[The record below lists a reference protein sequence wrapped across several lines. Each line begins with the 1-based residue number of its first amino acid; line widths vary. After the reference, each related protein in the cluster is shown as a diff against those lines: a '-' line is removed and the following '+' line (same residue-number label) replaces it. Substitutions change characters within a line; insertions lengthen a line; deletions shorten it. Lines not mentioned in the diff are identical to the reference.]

1 MNDHD
6 LVAAVL
12 KGNMKAFAMLVE
24 QHKRLVASIVSRL
37 LDDDMEREEV
47 CQDVFMRVY
56 EKIHSFNFDSKLS
69 TWIGTIAFRLAANRL
84 KKLKGRSAWAAEMSS
99 VPEPAKED
107 REVEDSDFSTFV
119 RGLVDQMP
127 AAYRSVLLLYYIDGY
142 SYPEIVEITKWPEG
156 TVKNYIHRAKA
167 KLRELVEPYVGTE
180 L

>member
-12 KGNMKAFAMLVE
+12 KGNMKAFAILVE

-84 KKLKGRSAWAAEMSS
+84 KKLKGRKALSGDLEAVKEPGREDMQVEANDYSS
-99 VPEPAKED
+99 
-107 REVEDSDFSTFV
+107 FV
-119 RGLVDQMP
+119 RSVVDQMP
-127 AAYRSVLLLYYIDGY
+127 AAYRSVLLLYYLDGY

-156 TVKNYIHRAKA
+156 TVKNYIYRAKA
-167 KLRELVEPYVGTE
+167 KLRELMEPYIGTE
-180 L
+180 I